1 MELLVLREGVHWLS
15 AAEYAERLRSRLA
28 DSGHTVRHAAT
39 PAAERRL
46 VADAD
51 VVTGVRIGTDLLDR
65 AEDLRLFACAY
76 AGHGHLPLAD
86 LEAAGVAVTNAA
98 GVHEPNASEHAVG
111 AILAFSRRLHEAARA
126 ETWQPVRPGELA
138 GSTVTVVGLG
148 AIGGA
153 VVERLRPFDVTTLG
167 VRRSPE
173 KGGPTDE
180 VFGREDLH
188 EALART
194 DYLVLCCPL
203 TEETRGLVDEAA
215 LRTLPPE
222 AVVVNVARGEVV
234 DTDALV
240 TALRRGR
247 VGGAALDVTDPEPL
261 PDDHPLWRF
270 DDVLVTPH
278 TAGGTPKYYERLA
291 DIVADNVRRLA
302 DDRPLRNRVR
312 TGERD

>member
-1 MELLVLREGVHWLS
+1 MDLLVLREGVHWLS
-15 AAEYAERLRSRLA
+15 SDEYAERLRSRLE
-28 DSGHTVRHAAT
+28 DHTVRHAET

-46 VADAD
+46 VGDAD

-65 AEDLRLFACAY
+65 AADLRLFACAY
-76 AGHGHLPLAD
+76 AGYDHLPLTA
-86 LEAAGVAVTNAA
+86 LEEAGVAVTNAA

-111 AILAFSRRLHEAARA
+111 AVLAFSRRLHEAATA
-126 ETWQPVRPGELA
+126 ETWQPARPDELA
-138 GSTVTVVGLG
+138 GSTVAVVGLG
-148 AIGGA
+148 AIGSA
-153 VVERLRPFDVTTLG
+153 VVDRLRPFDVTTLG
-167 VRRSPE
+167 VRRRAD

-188 EALART
+188 EALARA

-203 TEETRGLVDEAA
+203 TDETHGLIGESELA
-215 LRTLPPE
+215 TLPPD

-240 TALRRGR
+240 AALRRGR
-247 VGGAALDVTDPEPL
+247 IGGAALDVTDPEPL

-291 DIVADNVRRLA
+291 AIVADNVRRLA

-312 TGERD
+312 LGERD